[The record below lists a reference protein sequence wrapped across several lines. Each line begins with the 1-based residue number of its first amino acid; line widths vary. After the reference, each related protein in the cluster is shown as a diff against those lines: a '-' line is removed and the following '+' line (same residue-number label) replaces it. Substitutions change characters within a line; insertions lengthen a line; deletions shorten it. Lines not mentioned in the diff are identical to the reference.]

1 MTGGIIESVVTIFIS
16 VGPKTGAGASSERKE
31 MPFVVAI
38 PTVIFSIEKTKKKT
52 QEIPT
57 YFGFQK
63 IQRELVA
70 IGFGSSDWL

>member
-38 PTVIFSIEKTKKKT
+38 LTVLFSTEKTRKK
-52 QEIPT
+52 PPGNPDL
-57 YFGFQK
+57 F
-63 IQRELVA
+63 
-70 IGFGSSDWL
+70 WLSKNTA